1 MIASRADADLL
12 PMVRSML
19 VDADDANRPA
29 GSGPSIL
36 HVLGAVGRRSLP
48 SVVEATLL
56 PAALFYVCVTHFGP
70 TVAMIAALSWSYGA
84 VARRVMFRRRVP
96 AILALATLG
105 LTARTAIGLMS
116 GTFIYLLQP
125 VVTTLALAAAFL
137 ASLWVGRPIIS
148 RLAHDFCPLSP
159 EIASRPSIKRLFSRL
174 TLLWAGVHLLSAV
187 ATFLLLISLSTPT
200 FVLVKTALS
209 IVITCGAIVLTIA
222 SAIRTA
228 TAENL
233 VLARVAY

>member
-1 MIASRADADLL
+1 
-12 PMVRSML
+12 ML
-19 VDADDANRPA
+19 VDADDANRSADPRL
-29 GSGPSIL
+29 SKWN
-36 HVLGAVGRRSLP
+36 VLAAVGRRSLP
-48 SVVEATLL
+48 SVAEATIL

-70 TVAMIAALSWSYGA
+70 TIAMIAALSWSYGA
-84 VARRVMFRRRVP
+84 IVRRAMFRRRVP

-105 LTARTAIGLMS
+105 LTARTALGLMS

-125 VVTTLALAAAFL
+125 VVTTLALAGAFF
-137 ASLWVGRPIIS
+137 ASLCLGRPIIS

-159 EIASRPSIKRLFSRL
+159 EIASRPSVKRLFNRL

-187 ATFLLLISLSTPT
+187 ATFLLLVSLSTAT

-209 IVITCGAIVLTIA
+209 AVITCGAVALTVA

-228 TAENL
+228 AAENL
-233 VLARVAY
+233 VLAHAALPTARG

>member
-1 MIASRADADLL
+1 MSQSMLIDADE
-12 PMVRSML
+12 VHRA
-19 VDADDANRPA
+19 ADRPL
-29 GSGPSIL
+29 SHW
-36 HVLGAVGRRSLP
+36 HVLGTVARRSFP
-48 SVVEATLL
+48 SVAEATLF
-56 PAALFYVCVTHFGP
+56 PAALFYVCVTQFGP

-84 VARRVMFRRRVP
+84 VARRVVFGRRVP

-105 LTARTAIGLMS
+105 LTARTALGLMS

-137 ASLWVGRPIIS
+137 ASLCVGRPIIS

-159 EIASRPSIKRLFSRL
+159 EIASRPSVMRLFSRL

-187 ATFLLLISLSTPT
+187 ATFSLLISLSTPT

-209 IVITCGAIVLTIA
+209 IVITCGGVALTIA
-222 SAIRTA
+222 WAVRTA
-228 TAENL
+228 AAENL